1 MRERAAQM
9 WLDQLRSN
17 HDRRR
22 AATQRSQDM
31 EEHQRQATMRKI
43 HDQDQ
48 SLNRQQQ
55 VKTEMSARKTEAYV
69 ERQEYL
75 AAAKDHAERV
85 QEHRQQQIDQ
95 RQKQKLD
102 RGEELHLNTLATR
115 QRETYERNVT
125 RQHTNSRNQVAL
137 DDQRAQRNTS
147 VLEADVSARERVA
160 HQRRSDEEERR
171 RRSEQKDY
179 ERRDTHQRSQRIEEH
194 QRQRAENRLR
204 EDTDKCGR
212 VLQQR
217 QEMLHGR
224 ARARKDKEVQVQD
237 QVAQARAMQD
247 ARAKQ
252 WENHYDESM
261 RIGRETAEHNRLFK
275 LNNRIMHQLMQ
286 ETNPNPRRSGRR

>member
-22 AATQRSQDM
+22 AAAQRSQDI
-31 EEHQRQATMRKI
+31 EEQQRQATVRKI
-43 HDQDQ
+43 QDMEQ

-55 VKTEMSARKTEAYV
+55 AKSEMAQRKTEAFV

-85 QEHRQQQIDQ
+85 QEHRQQQIEQ
-95 RQKQKLD
+95 RQKVKLD
-102 RGEELHLNTLATR
+102 RGAELHHQTLTSR
-115 QRETYERNVT
+115 QRETYERNLT
-125 RQHTNSRNQVAL
+125 RQHTASRNQMAL
-137 DDQRAQRNTS
+137 EAQRSMKNTS
-147 VLEADVSARERVA
+147 VLEADVNARARVA
-160 HQRRSDEEERR
+160 EQRRIDEEERR
-171 RRSEQKDY
+171 RRAEQKDI
-179 ERRDTHQRSQRIEEH
+179 ERRDTQHRSQRLEEH

-204 EDTDKCGR
+204 EDSDRCGR

-217 QEMLHGR
+217 QEMLHSRNR
-224 ARARKDKEVQVQD
+224 ARREKEAQVQD
-237 QVAQARAMQD
+237 QVKQARAMQN
-247 ARAKQ
+247 ARERQ
-252 WENHYDESM
+252 WENHFDESI

-286 ETNPNPRRSGRR
+286 ETNPNPRSGRR